1 MPGSEKEKDVL
12 DGDGQEWAVQETA
25 RLSPGQC
32 WASEAFSTCF
42 WWQKIM
48 DGSIEVCGGQVR
60 SAPGSAMAAVLGWPW
75 MTLGLPGV
83 QGQSTQDRLTGVP
96 GIQPELGCT
105 EPQAHFLE
113 TYYKKPVRP
122 AALIKSSGN

>member
-1 MPGSEKEKDVL
+1 
-12 DGDGQEWAVQETA
+12 
-25 RLSPGQC
+25 
-32 WASEAFSTCF
+32 
-42 WWQKIM
+42 M

-60 SAPGSAMAAVLGWPW
+60 SAPGSGTAVILGWPW

-83 QGQSTQDRLTGVP
+83 RQSTQGRLTGVP

-113 TYYKKPVRP
+113 TGYKKPVRP

>member
-1 MPGSEKEKDVL
+1 MSHKGLKGKKSFQQQTRRSFSKNSCSYLPTNTRATGS
-12 DGDGQEWAVQETA
+12 
-25 RLSPGQC
+25 R
-32 WASEAFSTCF
+32 
-42 WWQKIM
+42 
-48 DGSIEVCGGQVR
+48 IEVCGGQVR

-105 EPQAHFLE
+105 ESQAHFLE
-113 TYYKKPVRP
+113 TCYKKPVRP